1 MWRRIFALMLKEFLT
16 VLKDKRS
23 RVVLV
28 VPPLIQLMVFGYA
41 ASFDLKHV
49 PYAVFDQDRSGAA
62 RELLAE
68 FRGARGFV
76 EIARIDQ
83 DRDIAPLIDGKQVL
97 MVIRVGPRFG
107 ADLLAGRP
115 ATLQIM
121 LDGRNSNSAQL
132 AVNYARRIVQRF
144 NAQWTARHGGPTPP
158 AHIEMRA
165 WFNPNLESRWFF
177 IPGIV
182 GVLTLL
188 VTMLVTALSVARER
202 EQGTFDQLLVT
213 PLRPAEILLG
223 KALPSFVIGITE
235 ASLITL
241 VAVFWFGIPLLGSL
255 LTLYTGLALFL
266 LSAIGLGLMISS
278 LAVTQQQGLLGAFFF
293 MVPAILLSGFA
304 TPIANMPPLVQDLTL
319 LNPMRYFL
327 VILRGV
333 FLEGTPF
340 GLLLHQFFAMAVIG
354 TVALSIAAWL
364 FRHRMY

>member
-144 NAQWTARHGGPTPP
+144 NAQWTHL
-158 AHIEMRA
+158 H
-165 WFNPNLESRWFF
+165 LSR
-177 IPGIV
+177 
-182 GVLTLL
+182 
-188 VTMLVTALSVARER
+188 
-202 EQGTFDQLLVT
+202 
-213 PLRPAEILLG
+213 
-223 KALPSFVIGITE
+223 
-235 ASLITL
+235 
-241 VAVFWFGIPLLGSL
+241 
-255 LTLYTGLALFL
+255 
-266 LSAIGLGLMISS
+266 
-278 LAVTQQQGLLGAFFF
+278 
-293 MVPAILLSGFA
+293 
-304 TPIANMPPLVQDLTL
+304 
-319 LNPMRYFL
+319 
-327 VILRGV
+327 
-333 FLEGTPF
+333 
-340 GLLLHQFFAMAVIG
+340 
-354 TVALSIAAWL
+354 
-364 FRHRMY
+364 